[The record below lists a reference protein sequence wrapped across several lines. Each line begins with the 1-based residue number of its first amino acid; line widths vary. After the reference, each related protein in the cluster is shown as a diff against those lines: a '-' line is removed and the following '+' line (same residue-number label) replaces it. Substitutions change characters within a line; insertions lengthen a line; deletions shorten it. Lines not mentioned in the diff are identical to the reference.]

1 LASEE
6 QYFNIGWQNTM
17 NGAQPLRVFAI
28 STDGSVRVRI
38 PATFEGAISM
48 TTEDGSVN
56 VSDGVKVSVNNI
68 LLIIMNLTSWH
79 LRLD

>member
-1 LASEE
+1 MK
-6 QYFNIGWQNTM
+6 G
-17 NGAQPLRVFAI
+17 QPLRVFAI

-56 VSDGVKVSVNNI
+56 VSEGVKVSFEN
-68 LLIIMNLTSWH
+68 LLWYL
-79 LRLD
+79 